1 MDLEQSV
8 TILKYI
14 VLGFTGLLA
23 LIDLVIKR
31 EKKRPK
37 FNYRFIADHSYPD
50 LLLLE
55 VSFAPG
61 TAKETIKKVKFQGCR
76 FAFAGDTEDSL
87 VNPLSSETTWLD
99 LKLPLSLALPTLNE
113 VEMGLTSMPVLSFWI
128 ERPVNNPRV
137 SITLKSNWYLFSR
150 SSTFEF
156 N

>member
-8 TILKYI
+8 TIIKY
-14 VLGFTGLLA
+14 VSLGFTGLLA

-37 FNYRFIADHSYPD
+37 FNYRFIADNSYPD
-50 LLLLE
+50 LLLIE

-87 VNPLSSETTWLD
+87 VDPLSSKTTWLD
-99 LKLPLSLALPTLNE
+99 SELPLSLALPTLNE
-113 VEMGLTSMPVLSFWI
+113 VEMGLTNMPVLSFWI
-128 ERPVNNPRV
+128 ERPVNNPQF
-137 SITLKSNWYLFSR
+137 SMTLKSNWYLFPR
-150 SSTFEF
+150 SSIFELH
-156 N
+156 

>member
-1 MDLEQSV
+1 MDLEQVV
-8 TILKYI
+8 TILKCFFYS
-14 VLGFTGLLA
+14 LTAFLFLYGL
-23 LIDLVIKR
+23 VVKR

-37 FNYRFIADHSYPD
+37 FNYRFIADNSYPD
-50 LLLLE
+50 FLLLE
-55 VSFAPG
+55 VSFTPG
-61 TAKETIKKVKFQGCR
+61 ASKETIKKVKFQGCR

-87 VNPLSSETTWLD
+87 VDPLSSETTWLNSE
-99 LKLPLSLALPTLNE
+99 LTLSLVLPTLDE
-113 VEMGLTSMPVLSFWI
+113 VKMGLTSMPVLSFWI